1 MSALKTFRVK
11 RILAKKGK
19 QNRPIPQ
26 WIRMKTGNTIR
37 YNAKR
42 RHWRSLLQA
51 HWQCYLYVWFIAMI
65 LEGNLV
71 DDTFIG
77 VEGLHGPRVNANR
90 WLPTTSFVLL
100 FALKVSLAASL
111 DTAEFGN
118 RLHRK
123 LPILFGVACQF
134 LVCPACGALVT
145 WLLGMEFIPGVVLLV
160 VTSCPG
166 GSFSNWLTQLVN
178 GDLAMSVAMTAF
190 SSMMGLAMLPLNIY
204 IYTKLIYSKEVLSW
218 EQWCAVILAVA
229 TVCLALLIGLG
240 LSRCFPSQEARNRF
254 SAVGLLCGFML
265 FALCVVV
272 AAASNTTAH
281 HGTATLPLWR
291 RNIKVFVLVWFPIV
305 MTTCIMIL
313 LTSVDYF
320 RLAKPERVAV
330 VIEAVY
336 QNTAL
341 GAAMTLKMFPAHLAD
356 AMCVVVLFQLSQGA
370 ILTVF
375 GVWAHF
381 MNWTLVSP
389 QEMNLFEAFVG
400 NYQFR
405 AGSGLLE
412 LPAK

>member
-1 MSALKTFRVK
+1 MED
-11 RILAKKGK
+11 
-19 QNRPIPQ
+19 
-26 WIRMKTGNTIR
+26 
-37 YNAKR
+37 
-42 RHWRSLLQA
+42 LQ
-51 HWQCYLYVWFIAMI
+51 
-65 LEGNLV
+65 
-71 DDTFIG
+71 
-77 VEGLHGPRVNANR
+77 GPRVNANG
-90 WLPTTSFVLL
+90 WLPITSYILL
-100 FALKVSLAASL
+100 FALKVSLVASL
-111 DTAEFGN
+111 DTAEFDK

-166 GSFSNWLTQLVN
+166 GCFSNWLTQLVN

-204 IYTKLIYSKEVLSW
+204 MYTKLVYSRDVLSW

-229 TVCLALLIGLG
+229 TVCLALIIGLG
-240 LSRCFPSQEARNRF
+240 LSRCFPSQESRNRF
-254 SAVGLLCGFML
+254 SAVGLLCGFVL
-265 FALCVVV
+265 FALSVVIAATSNGTAHQG
-272 AAASNTTAH
+272 AAAV
-281 HGTATLPLWR
+281 PLWR
-291 RNIKVFVLVWFPIV
+291 RNINVYVLVWLPIL

-320 RLAKPERVAV
+320 GLAKPERVAV

-341 GAAMTLKMFPAHLAD
+341 GAAMILKMFPGPHVAD

-375 GVWAHF
+375 GVWAYF

-389 QEMNLFEAFVG
+389 REMTLFKAFLG
-400 NYQFR
+400 NYQDR
-405 AGSGLLE
+405 AGSRLLDQ
-412 LPAK
+412 LQAK